1 MVKGIESPSGGAD
14 LVPEAMTAV
23 QQGYYSHGKDNEAEA
38 IMSLADSLSQ
48 VVSLGAASENVNH
61 HDGNAVGTAKR
72 STREVSVAPTKKA
85 LHLLDLPMDV
95 LQDIIKEVS

>member
-23 QQGYYSHGKDNEAEA
+23 QQGYYSHGKDNEA
-38 IMSLADSLSQ
+38 IMSLADSPSQ

-72 STREVSVAPTKKA
+72 STREAKKP